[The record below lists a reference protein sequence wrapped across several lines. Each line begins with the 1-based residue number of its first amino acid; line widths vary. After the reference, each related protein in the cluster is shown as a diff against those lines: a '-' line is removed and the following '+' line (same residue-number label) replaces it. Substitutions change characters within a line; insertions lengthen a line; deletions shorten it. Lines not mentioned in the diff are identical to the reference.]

1 MNYRCAF
8 FKYLLR
14 YTDIELYE
22 PEIIKQETMRYFFGA
37 DDFISWFDEKY
48 ELTEEETDFVLL
60 KDMLDLYKSDMKGR
74 DKRSMTRKA
83 FQDMFE
89 GNIKF

>member
-1 MNYRCAF
+1 
-8 FKYLLR
+8 
-14 YTDIELYE
+14 
-22 PEIIKQETMRYFFGA
+22 MRYCFGA

-48 ELTEEETDFVLL
+48 ELTENETDFVLL

-89 GNIKF
+89 GNIKFKKMNLYKERKCINNTEHRNVFIKMKKLE

>member
-1 MNYRCAF
+1 
-8 FKYLLR
+8 LR

-37 DDFISWFDEKY
+37 DDFIGWFDENY
-48 ELTEEETDFVLL
+48 EITDNDDDFVLL

-74 DKRSMTRKA
+74 EKRSMTRKA
-83 FQDMFE
+83 FQEMFE
-89 GNIKF
+89 VNIKF